1 MEKDELKFQVG
12 GAIADEIKT
21 AREKRGWTLYKLA
34 EKSGIPAGNLHRIE
48 NGLSC
53 PRIDTVQ
60 RICWALK
67 LEISFPLKI

>member
-1 MEKDELKFQVG
+1 MEKDELKFLVG
-12 GAIADEIKT
+12 GVIADEIKRE
-21 AREKRGWTLYKLA
+21 REKRGWTLYKLA

-60 RICWALK
+60 RICRALK
-67 LEISFPLKI
+67 MEISFPLKI